1 MKRICKSTWL
11 LILGIAIFLI
21 GCIQPARYEAAKENG
36 YEVDAVVVEVVE
48 KRERD
53 NSTAYILYADYEVDG
68 KQYEHI
74 KIGKY
79 YDSDNDYV
87 GKTMKIVVDPNNPD
101 STMFEGGILCV
112 VGFLAVCTAL
122 VRKAQ
127 KRKKAKCQCQQL
139 AEQPAEEAID
149 A

>member
-36 YEVDAVVVEVVE
+36 YEVDAVVVEVE
-48 KRERD
+48 KKRESA
-53 NSTAYILYADYEVDG
+53 NSTAYILYADYEVNG

-87 GKTMKIVVDPNNPD
+87 GKTMKIVVDPNKPD

-112 VGFLAVCTAL
+112 IGFLMICTAL

-127 KRKKAKCQCQQL
+127 KRKKAKCKCQQP
-139 AEQPAEEAID
+139 EQPAEEPAD
-149 A
+149 S